1 MSERF
6 DRIKKHLK
14 ENKKVYIVGG
24 VGIIVGAVGALVLT
38 RGDVKLTMDSWK
50 AIEIKWRS
58 PTTNIMQT
66 VLERRGHPGN
76 DVRCLETGTKYASAN
91 HAAQTL
97 GLSASNLS
105 RHLSGHLPH
114 VKGYHFEILGE
125 AIPA

>member
-50 AIEIKWRS
+50 GSWSVVDI
-58 PTTNIMQT
+58 Q
-66 VLERRGHPGN
+66 
-76 DVRCLETGTKYASAN
+76 ETLFDA
-91 HAAQTL
+91 
-97 GLSASNLS
+97 
-105 RHLSGHLPH
+105 
-114 VKGYHFEILGE
+114 
-125 AIPA
+125 